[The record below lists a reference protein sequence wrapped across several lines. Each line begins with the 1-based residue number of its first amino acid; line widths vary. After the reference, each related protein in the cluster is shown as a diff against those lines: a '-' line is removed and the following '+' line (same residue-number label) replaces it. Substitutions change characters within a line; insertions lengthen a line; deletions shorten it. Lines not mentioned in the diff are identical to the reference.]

1 MQDVFLVL
9 VVILLLLVIIKRRQ
23 APSKKGPQN
32 EDPNHKIIIT
42 LA

>member
-32 EDPNHKIIIT
+32 EDPNLKFIIT